1 MTKRARTDTAKADRQ
16 QDIVHAAADLF
27 AAVELEAF
35 TMDAVAERLGLAKG
49 TLYRYFPTREALLL
63 CLLDEEFLGW
73 FTDLGSLVAQQT
85 PMAFDDLAIIITRS
99 ICVRPS
105 FVRLNG
111 ALSALLERNIP
122 VDTALTFKLRLLERT
137 SAMAEAVNAAL
148 PAISPENAV
157 RLFIQ
162 LHAAVVGL
170 HSCAFPAPVV
180 AEVLQDDRL
189 RSLRLDFETEL
200 DLMVRS
206 LVNSAAHPTTTS
218 TTQP

>member
-1 MTKRARTDTAKADRQ
+1 
-16 QDIVHAAADLF
+16 
-27 AAVELEAF
+27 
-35 TMDAVAERLGLAKG
+35 MDAVAERLGLAKG

-63 CLLDEEFLGW
+63 CLLDEEFESW
-73 FTDLGSLVAQQT
+73 FIDLRSEVSQRT

-99 ICVRPS
+99 ICIRPS

-122 VDTALTFKLRLLERT
+122 VGTALTFKLQLLERT
-137 SAMAEAVNAAL
+137 SAMAGSVNAAL
-148 PAISPENAV
+148 PAISPESAV

-180 AEVLQDDRL
+180 AEALQDDRL
-189 RSLRLDFETEL
+189 RLLRLDFETEL
-200 DLMVRS
+200 ELMVRS
-206 LVNSAAHPTTTS
+206 LVYSAAHPITTS
-218 TTQP
+218 TIQHKGTQHVE